1 MDKKIFYIRWKGK
14 ESGAFSKKEILDML
28 NVGKIGYLYKIR
40 TKSTQWQL
48 IKDVNLDEIESAEP
62 EESKS
67 KAEYKTD
74 YFAIILYSTAGLSFL
89 SLWILSV
96 SITLSIYAYLM
107 NDKKNAVASLI
118 FALII
123 SLCGFFFFETIFPTI
138 SE

>member
-1 MDKKIFYIRWKGK
+1 MNKKIFYIHWKGK

-28 NVGKIGYLYKIR
+28 NVGKIGYLHKIR
-40 TKSTQWQL
+40 TKSTRWQL
-48 IKDVNLDEIESAEP
+48 IKDVNLDEIESAEQQN
-62 EESKS
+62 SKNKS
-67 KAEYKTD
+67 DYKTD

-96 SITLSIYAYLM
+96 SLALSTYAYLM
-107 NDKKNAVASLI
+107 NDKKNAIGSLI

-123 SLCGFFFFETIFPTI
+123 SLSGFFFFETIFPAI